1 MRYEAEHMK
10 TGKKVRVYWNLHKKC
25 FSVISLEKEKKG
37 LVVAHV
43 NQLNLDSP
51 VFKVSEKGR
60 QRVLIEKKKNV
71 HAYVKGTVAPLEGL
85 QRKKL
90 FIRCFQTACYEPYT
104 MESFETFPDETPI
117 YEAPHVIFRK
127 GELFVSRRRKYQP

>member
-1 MRYEAEHMK
+1 MRYEAEYMK

-60 QRVLIEKKKNV
+60 QRVLREKKKNV
-71 HAYVKGTVAPLEGL
+71 HAFGRGDLNSFHKTQTWDQMREVKYNPYKMDSFYYVDTGEPVKYADKVLIQYGKVW
-85 QRKKL
+85 
-90 FIRCFQTACYEPYT
+90 AC
-104 MESFETFPDETPI
+104 
-117 YEAPHVIFRK
+117 
-127 GELFVSRRRKYQP
+127 

>member
-43 NQLNLDSP
+43 NELNLDNP

-60 QRVLIEKKKNV
+60 QRVLREKKKNV
-71 HAYVKGTVAPLEGL
+71 HAYVEGTITSTTSSIVEQIKYNPYKLPFFHTEDGTKVETRNIAILET
-85 QRKKL
+85 RENK
-90 FIRCFQTACYEPYT
+90 
-104 MESFETFPDETPI
+104 TPSI
-117 YEAPHVIFRK
+117 Q
-127 GELFVSRRRKYQP
+127 GW

>member
-1 MRYEAEHMK
+1 MK
-10 TGKKVRVYWNLHKKC
+10 DLIGKKVEVYRNLHKNC
-25 FSVISLEKEKKG
+25 FSIRQNGK
-37 LVVAHV
+37 VVDYVYSGQELHLTDVEFRVQPA
-43 NQLNLDSP
+43 
-51 VFKVSEKGR
+51 GR
-60 QRVLIEKKKNV
+60 ERVRREKKKNV

>member
-1 MRYEAEHMK
+1 MK
-10 TGKKVRVYWNLHKKC
+10 DLIGKKVEVYRNLHKNC
-25 FSVISLEKEKKG
+25 FSIRQNGK
-37 LVVAHV
+37 VVDYLYYDRELHLTDVEFRVQPA
-43 NQLNLDSP
+43 
-51 VFKVSEKGR
+51 GR
-60 QRVLIEKKKNV
+60 ERVRREKKKNV